1 MQRGHA
7 PLDKGRAAVQIQA
20 MSSKT
25 ITDTGERRV
34 AAEMQACLERLF
46 PLPRCL
52 AGEANRATLRGL
64 QAIAPLTIQ
73 EIPSGTAVH
82 DWTVPPEW
90 SVQEAWIADARG
102 RRLVDFADHNLH
114 LVSHSCPVDAYM
126 DWPALQPH
134 VHTHPELPEA
144 IPYRTSYYQRSWG
157 FCVTQAQAQA
167 LAAAP
172 GPLQVRI
179 DSALTPGAMSVGELL
194 LPGRRAQEILLS
206 AYICHPSMANDSLSG
221 AVLLAFIG
229 RHLASLPDRQYSYRL
244 VWVPETVG
252 AVAYAATHAEA
263 MRRVEMG
270 LVVTT
275 VGGPGPLGYKRTFDD
290 RHPLNAMIES
300 VLRERGDDFK
310 TYPFDIH
317 GSDER
322 QWSSPGLRIPTAT
335 ICKDR
340 YYEYAQYHSSLD
352 DLRLVN
358 GAQMAESLD
367 AYVRLIGTLESRELY
382 RNTVGAG
389 EVMLSRHDLYPK
401 SGGAQRPEL
410 GGRSEL
416 DLILW
421 LLWHC
426 DGHTSLQDIAVALD
440 VPLARLR
447 ELAQRLSQKGV
458 LAHV

>member
-1 MQRGHA
+1 
-7 PLDKGRAAVQIQA
+7 
-20 MSSKT
+20 MSW
-25 ITDTGERRV
+25 
-34 AAEMQACLERLF
+34 
-46 PLPRCL
+46 
-52 AGEANRATLRGL
+52 EALK
-64 QAIAPLTIQ
+64 
-73 EIPSGTAVH
+73 
-82 DWTVPPEW
+82 
-90 SVQEAWIADARG
+90 
-102 RRLVDFADHNLH
+102 
-114 LVSHSCPVDAYM
+114 
-126 DWPALQPH
+126 PH
-134 VHTHPELPEA
+134 VHTHASLPEA
-144 IPYRTSYYQRSWG
+144 IPYRTSYYQRGWG
-157 FCVTQAQAQA
+157 FCVTQAQAEA

-179 DSALTPGAMSVGELL
+179 ASSLQPGSMSLGELL
-194 LPGRRAQEILLS
+194 LPGRRTQEILLS

-244 VWVPETVG
+244 AWVPETIG
-252 AVAYAATHAEA
+252 AVAYAATQAEA
-263 MRRVEMG
+263 MKRVEMG

-275 VGGPGPLGYKRTFDD
+275 VGGPGPLGYKKTFDE
-290 RHPLNAMIES
+290 RHPLNRLIES
-300 VLRERGDDFK
+300 VFRERGDDFK

-340 YYEYAQYHSSLD
+340 YYEYPEYHSSLD
-352 DLRLVN
+352 DLRLVT
-358 GAQMAESLD
+358 GTQMAESLD
-367 AYVRLIGTLESRELY
+367 AYCKLIARLESRELY

-389 EVMLSRHDLYPK
+389 EVMLSKHDLYPK
-401 SGGAQRPEL
+401 SGGAQLPEL

-426 DGHTSLQDIAVALD
+426 DGRTSLQDIAEALD

-447 ELAQRLSQKGV
+447 PLAQRLSEKGV

>member
-1 MQRGHA
+1 
-7 PLDKGRAAVQIQA
+7 

-25 ITDTGERRV
+25 IEDTGFQAV
-34 AAEMQACLERLF
+34 AAEMQACMERLF

-64 QAIAPLTIQ
+64 QAIVPLQIQ
-73 EIPSGTAVH
+73 ELASGTAVH
-82 DWTVPPEW
+82 DWTVPAEW
-90 SVQEAWIADARG
+90 SVQEAWIADADG
-102 RRLVDFADHNLH
+102 CRLVDFAEHNLH
-114 LVSHSCPVDAYM
+114 LVSHSCPVEAHM
-126 DWPALQPH
+126 SWEALQPH
-134 VHTHPELPEA
+134 VHTHPTLPEA

-157 FCVTQAQAQA
+157 FCVTQAQAAA

-172 GPLQVRI
+172 GPLHVRI
-179 DSALTPGAMSVGELL
+179 ASTLQPGSMSLGELL
-194 LPGRRAQEILLS
+194 LPGRRSQEILLS

-221 AVLLAFIG
+221 AVLLAFLG
-229 RHLASLPDRQYSYRL
+229 RHLASLPERQYSYRL
-244 VWVPETVG
+244 AWVPETIG

-263 MRRVEMG
+263 MRQVEMG

-275 VGGPGPLGYKRTFDD
+275 VGGPGALGYKKTFDD
-290 RHPLNAMIES
+290 RHPLNRLIES
-300 VLRERGDDFK
+300 VFRERGDAFK

-340 YYEYAQYHSSLD
+340 YYEYPEYHSSLD

-367 AYVRLIGTLESRELY
+367 AYLRLIEKLESRELY

-389 EVMLSRHDLYPK
+389 EVMLSKHDLYPK
-401 SGGAQRPEL
+401 SGGAQLPEL

-416 DLILW
+416 DLTLW

-426 DGHTSLQDIAVALD
+426 DGRTSLQDIAVTLD
-440 VPLARLR
+440 VPLERLR
-447 ELAQRLSQKGV
+447 GLAHRLSQKGV
-458 LAHV
+458 LVHV

>member
-1 MQRGHA
+1 
-7 PLDKGRAAVQIQA
+7 

-25 ITDTGERRV
+25 IADTELQAL
-34 AAEMQACLERLF
+34 AAQMQACMERLM

-52 AGEANRATLRGL
+52 AGEANRATLRDL
-64 QAIAPLTIQ
+64 QTLVPLDIQ
-73 EIPSGTAVH
+73 EIPSGTDVH
-82 DWTVPPEW
+82 DWTVPSEW
-90 SVQEAWIADARG
+90 SVQEAWIADATG
-102 RRLVDFADHNLH
+102 CRLVDFAKHNLH
-114 LVSHSCPVDAYM
+114 LVSHSCPVDAHM
-126 DWPALQPH
+126 AWEALRSH
-134 VHTHPELPEA
+134 VHTHASLPQA

-157 FCVTQAQAQA
+157 FCVTQAQAEA

-172 GPLQVRI
+172 GPLHVHI
-179 DSALTPGAMSVGELL
+179 DTRLQPGAMSLGELV

-229 RHLASLPDRQYSYRL
+229 RHLAALPDRQYSYRL
-244 VWVPETVG
+244 VWVPETIG

-263 MRRVEMG
+263 MQQVEMG

-275 VGGPGPLGYKRTFDD
+275 VGGPGPLGYKKTFDD
-290 RHPLNAMIES
+290 RHPLNRLIEQ
-300 VLRERGDDFK
+300 VLRERGDAFK

-340 YYEYAQYHSSLD
+340 YYEYAEYHSSLD

-358 GAQMAESLD
+358 GTQMAESLD
-367 AYVRLIGTLESRELY
+367 AYCRLIDKLEAREVY

-401 SGGAQRPEL
+401 SGGAQLPEL

-426 DGHTSLQDIAVALD
+426 DGRTSLQDIAETLD
-440 VPLARLR
+440 VPLLRLR
-447 ELAQRLSQKGV
+447 ELAARLEGKGV

>member
-1 MQRGHA
+1 
-7 PLDKGRAAVQIQA
+7 

-25 ITDTGERRV
+25 SEATDPRAV
-34 AAEMQACLERLF
+34 AAEMQGCMERLF

-64 QAIAPLTIQ
+64 QAIAPLQIQ
-73 EIPSGTAVH
+73 EVPSGTAVH
-82 DWTVPPEW
+82 DWTVPSEW
-90 SVQEAWIADARG
+90 SVQEAWIADATG
-102 RRLVDFADHNLH
+102 RRLVDFAAHNLH
-114 LVSHSCPVDAYM
+114 LVSHSCPVEAELS
-126 DWPALQPH
+126 WAALQPH
-134 VHTHPELPEA
+134 VHTHASLPEA

-172 GPLQVRI
+172 GPLRVRI
-179 DSALTPGAMSVGELL
+179 ASVLQPGSMSLGELL

-229 RHLASLPDRQYSYRL
+229 RHLAALPDRQYSYRL
-244 VWVPETVG
+244 AWVPETIG
-252 AVAYAATHAEA
+252 AVAYAATRAEA
-263 MRRVEMG
+263 MKQVEMG

-275 VGGPGPLGYKRTFDD
+275 VGGPGPLGYKKTFDE
-290 RHPLNAMIES
+290 RHPLNRLIEE
-300 VLRERGDDFK
+300 VFQERGDAFK

-340 YYEYAQYHSSLD
+340 YYEYPEYHSSLD

-367 AYVRLIGTLESRELY
+367 AYCRLIGKLESRELY
-382 RNTVGAG
+382 RNTAGAG
-389 EVMLSRHDLYPK
+389 EVMLSKHELYPK
-401 SGGAQRPEL
+401 SGGAQLPEL

-426 DGHTSLQDIAVALD
+426 DGHTSLQDIAHTLA
-440 VPLARLR
+440 VPLERLR
-447 ELAQRLSQKGV
+447 GLAHRLSQKGV

>member
-1 MQRGHA
+1 
-7 PLDKGRAAVQIQA
+7 

-25 ITDTGERRV
+25 ITDTDHRAV
-34 AAEMQACLERLF
+34 AAEMQACLAQLF

-64 QAIAPLTIQ
+64 QAIAPLLIQ
-73 EIPSGTAVH
+73 EVPSGTAVH

-90 SVQEAWIADARG
+90 SVNAAWIADAHG
-102 RRLVDFADHNLH
+102 RRLVDFAHHNLH
-114 LVSHSCPVDAYM
+114 LVSHSCPVDAHM
-126 DWPALQPH
+126 AWEALQPH
-134 VHTHPELPEA
+134 VHTHPKLPEA
-144 IPYRTSYYQRSWG
+144 IPYRTSYYQRGWG
-157 FCVTQAQAQA
+157 FCVTQAQAAA

-172 GPLQVRI
+172 GPLHVHI
-179 DSALTPGAMSVGELL
+179 DSRLQPGCMSLGELC
-194 LPGRRAQEILLS
+194 LPGRRSQEILLS

-221 AVLLAFIG
+221 AVLLAFLG
-229 RHLASLPDRQYSYRL
+229 RYLAALPERQYSYRL
-244 VWVPETVG
+244 VWVPETIG

-263 MRRVEMG
+263 LRQVEMG

-275 VGGPGPLGYKRTFDD
+275 VGGPGPLGYKQTFDA
-290 RHPLNAMIES
+290 RHPLNQMIEA
-300 VLRERGDDFK
+300 VFRERGDAFK

-340 YYEYAQYHSSLD
+340 YYEYAEYHSSLD
-352 DLRLVN
+352 DLRFVT
-358 GAQMAESLD
+358 GAQMAESFD
-367 AYVRLIGTLESRELY
+367 AYTRLIGKLESRELY

-389 EVMLSRHDLYPK
+389 EVMLSKHDLYPK
-401 SGGAQRPEL
+401 SGGAQLPEL

-426 DGHTSLQDIAVALD
+426 DGRTSLEEIAASLA
-440 VPLARLR
+440 VPLARVR
-447 ELAQRLSQKGV
+447 DVAQGLCRKGV